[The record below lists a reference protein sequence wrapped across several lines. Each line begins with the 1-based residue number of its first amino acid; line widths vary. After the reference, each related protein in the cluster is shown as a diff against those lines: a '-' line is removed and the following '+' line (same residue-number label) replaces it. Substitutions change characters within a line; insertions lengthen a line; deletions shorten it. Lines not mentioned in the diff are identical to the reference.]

1 MLLTLFPMVTLARLV
16 QPKKAL
22 LPISVTLFGMVI
34 LVSCLQPEKAL
45 SPMLATLFG
54 MVNELPVLPNVNK
67 LRIKRD
73 KKEAD
78 YKTGGNKMLKKTYHS
93 GKEQRK

>member
-1 MLLTLFPMVTLARLV
+1 VILAT
-16 QPKKAL
+16 PKKC
-22 LPISVTLFGMVI
+22 PKFGI
-34 LVSCLQPEKAL
+34 
-45 SPMLATLFG
+45 FG
-54 MVNELPVLPNVNK
+54 SKPNVNK

-78 YKTGGNKMLKKTYHS
+78 YKPGGNKMLKKTYHS